1 MKTWDF
7 FVAPEEVA
15 DTVSYF
21 NEKVG
26 ESRHVDA
33 NTAIA
38 VVVQAFNYYDYLED
52 EERSDAI
59 RYDLQSFCEYATT
72 AFNVEDSLEFSN
84 RYSSL
89 LSSGHPRS
97 AKSNKVDLSE
107 WIAGAPEL
115 DDTSRS
121 AVIASL
127 SPEAGEDLVR
137 HAHVRLT
144 LMAQDGRLSRPTMV
158 LLEEAL
164 TKN

>member
-1 MKTWDF
+1 MKTWNSYLT
-7 FVAPEEVA
+7 PEEVA
-15 DTVSYF
+15 DTVSYY

-33 NTAIA
+33 ATAVA
-38 VVVQAFNYYDYLED
+38 VVEQAFNYYNYLED

-72 AFNVEDSLEFSN
+72 AFNAEDGLEFSD
-84 RYSSL
+84 RYSGL
-89 LSSGHPRS
+89 LASGHPYS
-97 AKSNKVDLSE
+97 VTQNVEDLGE

-115 DDTSRS
+115 THQGRT

-127 SPEAGEDLVR
+127 SPKADPETVR

-144 LMAQDGRLSRPTMV
+144 LMAQNDELSPSTMY
-158 LLEEAL
+158 LLESAL
-164 TKN
+164 SS